1 MLSFFKIFGQG
12 VLYVILLPFIVLLLA
27 LYAVYCILV
36 FIYMAIRNIIIFFS
50 GGTPL
55 GDMKEDVEAKK
66 ILMARQEAPRQAA
79 YVSSAPQPVYQQPT
93 YQQPIEQPI
102 PEASV
107 TTPENLN
114 TSNQVNEV
122 ESSVDSVEVSSYE
135 DNDNADPGETY

>member
-12 VLYVILLPFIVLLLA
+12 VLYVILFPFIVLLLA

-36 FIYMAIRNIIIFFS
+36 FVYMAIRNIIIFFS

-79 YVSSAPQPVYQQPT
+79 YVSSAPQSI

-107 TTPENLN
+107 TTPEDLN